1 MKPTT
6 PTTPAR
12 RTTARARLARARL
25 ACALLA
31 CAVGALAL
39 PAVAASMA
47 ALVHKPSVEVRG
59 APDFKSPTL
68 ATLKR
73 DAKLEVAGQQGLWFQ
88 VKLDDGRTGYVRV
101 NDVRMAYAGNE
112 GGDANVRALFTGKA
126 GKGRVTETAGV
137 RGLDESS
144 LAAAGYDATQLAAM
158 EGNRVGADDA
168 GAQAATDGWVAMT
181 VPYPVESTAQQPSGG
196 ATQKAKRSG
205 FGFARGLL
213 SMAGVGGS
221 LGNSAMNVAEKSMG
235 KSEEEMSAEEV
246 ALGPEIA
253 GRVLGAA
260 PLWDDAEAQH
270 RVNVIGRWLASHT
283 SRPDLPWTFG
293 VIDSPEVNA
302 FAAPGGYILVTRGMY
317 ELLADD
323 AEVAAVL
330 GHEIGHVVQ
339 RDHYTV
345 IHKQEVAQAGT
356 ELVSSQINVGGGLAG
371 AFAKDYATRYGAKVL
386 LTSLDREA
394 EFRAD
399 QASEVYLARSG
410 FDPLSLYAVLQK
422 MTAFGTKSAA
432 LAQLYKT
439 HPPLDQRLDRI
450 DSVANPG
457 LAAYADR

>member
-1 MKPTT
+1 MSPISPPRPTVQ
-6 PTTPAR
+6 TPA
-12 RTTARARLARARL
+12 ARAHPGRAL
-25 ACALLA
+25 FACAIA
-31 CAVGALAL
+31 TLAL
-39 PAVAASMA
+39 PALAASMA
-47 ALVHKPSVEVRG
+47 ALVHKPSVDVRG
-59 APDFKSPTL
+59 APDCKAPAL

-88 VKLDDGRTGYVRV
+88 VKLADGRTGYVRV

-158 EGNRVGADDA
+158 EGNRVDADAA
-168 GAQAATDGWVAMT
+168 GAQAATDGWAAMT
-181 VPYPVESTAQQPSGG
+181 VPYPAEAIAQKPAGG

-221 LGNSAMNVAEKSMG
+221 LGDSAMNVAQKSMG
-235 KSEEEMSAEEV
+235 KSEEEMSAEEI

-260 PLWDDAEAQH
+260 PLWNDAEAQH

-293 VIDSPEVNA
+293 VVDSAEINA

-371 AFAKDYATRYGAKVL
+371 QFAKSYATRYGARVL

-399 QASEVYLARSG
+399 QSSEVYLARSG

-457 LAAYADR
+457 LAAYANR

>member
-1 MKPTT
+1 MTNVSAT
-6 PTTPAR
+6 VAAAAIR
-12 RTTARARLARARL
+12 RRAASV
-25 ACALLA
+25 LLA
-31 CAVGALAL
+31 CAAAIVL
-39 PAVAASMA
+39 PAVAATMT
-47 ALVHKPSVEVRG
+47 ALVHKPSVDVRS
-59 APDFKSPTL
+59 APDFKAAAV
-68 ATLKR
+68 ATLQR
-73 DAKLEVAGQQGLWFQ
+73 DAKLEVAGQQGLWFA
-88 VKLDDGRTGYVRV
+88 VKLEDGRTGFVRV
-101 NDVRMAYAGNE
+101 NDVRMAYAADE

-144 LAAAGYDATQLAAM
+144 LASAGYDADQLAAM
-158 EGNRVGADDA
+158 EGNRVPVADAD
-168 GAQAATDGWVAMT
+168 AQAASDGWTAMA
-181 VPYPVESTAQQPSGG
+181 VPYPAEATKPQKAGG
-196 ATQKAKRSG
+196 ATQKAKRGG
-205 FGFARGLL
+205 FGFARTLL
-213 SMAGVGGS
+213 SLSGAGS
-221 LGNSAMNVAEKSMG
+221 ALGDSAMNVAEKSMG
-235 KSEEEMSAEEV
+235 KSEDEMAAEEL

-260 PLWDDAEAQH
+260 PLWNNQEAQH
-270 RVNVIGRWLASHT
+270 RVNVIGRWVASHT

-293 VIDSPEVNA
+293 VIDSPEINA

-317 ELLADD
+317 ELLVDD
-323 AEVAAVL
+323 GEVAAVL

-356 ELVSSQINVGGGLAG
+356 ELLTSQVNVGGGLAG
-371 AFAKDYATRYGAKVL
+371 QFAKDYVARNGAKVL

-432 LAQLYKT
+432 LAELYKT
-439 HPPLDQRLDRI
+439 HPPLADRLDRI
-450 DSVANPG
+450 DTVANPG
-457 LAAYADR
+457 VQAYADR

>member
-1 MKPTT
+1 
-6 PTTPAR
+6 
-12 RTTARARLARARL
+12 
-25 ACALLA
+25 
-31 CAVGALAL
+31 
-39 PAVAASMA
+39 
-47 ALVHKPSVEVRG
+47 
-59 APDFKSPTL
+59 
-68 ATLKR
+68 
-73 DAKLEVAGQQGLWFQ
+73 
-88 VKLDDGRTGYVRV
+88 
-101 NDVRMAYAGNE
+101 
-112 GGDANVRALFTGKA
+112 
-126 GKGRVTETAGV
+126 
-137 RGLDESS
+137 
-144 LAAAGYDATQLAAM
+144 
-158 EGNRVGADDA
+158 
-168 GAQAATDGWVAMT
+168 
-181 VPYPVESTAQQPSGG
+181 
-196 ATQKAKRSG
+196 
-205 FGFARGLL
+205 
-213 SMAGVGGS
+213 MAGVGGS
-221 LGNSAMNVAEKSMG
+221 LGDSAMNVAEKSMG
-235 KSEEEMSAEEV
+235 KSEEEMAAEEI

-260 PLWDDAEAQH
+260 PLWNDAEAQH

-293 VIDSPEVNA
+293 VVDSPEILA

-317 ELLADD
+317 ELLAGD

-371 AFAKDYATRYGAKVL
+371 GFAKDYATRYGAKIL

-399 QASEVYLARSG
+399 QSSEVYLARSG

-432 LAQLYKT
+432 LAQLYRT

-450 DSVANPG
+450 DTVANPG

>member
-6 PTTPAR
+6 PASR
-12 RTTARARLARARL
+12 SSLRAFRGHAFLAG
-25 ACALLA
+25 ALLA
-31 CAVGALAL
+31 GAIGAIAL
-39 PAVAASMA
+39 PALAASMA
-47 ALVHKPSVEVRG
+47 ALVHKPSVDVRG
-59 APDFKSPTL
+59 APDFKSPAL
-68 ATLKR
+68 VTLKR

-88 VKLDDGRTGYVRV
+88 VKLADGRTGYVRV

-168 GAQAATDGWVAMT
+168 SAQAATDGWVAMT
-181 VPYPVESTAQQPSGG
+181 VAYPAEAVAQKPAG
-196 ATQKAKRSG
+196 ASTQKAKRSG

-221 LGNSAMNVAEKSMG
+221 LGGAAMNVAEKSMG
-235 KSEEEMSAEEV
+235 KSEEEMAAEEV

-253 GRVLGAA
+253 GRLLGDA
-260 PLWDDAEAQH
+260 PLWDDAQAQH

-293 VIDSPEVNA
+293 VIDSPEINA

-450 DSVANPG
+450 DTVANPG
-457 LAAYADR
+457 VTAYDRR

>member
-1 MKPTT
+1 MNT
-6 PTTPAR
+6 TTPASD
-12 RTTARARLARARL
+12 RTIPAHRPRAPF
-25 ACALLA
+25 A
-31 CAVGALAL
+31 CAVLACTIAALAL
-39 PAVAASMA
+39 PAIAASMA
-47 ALVHKPSVEVRG
+47 ALVHKPSVDVRG
-59 APDFKSPTL
+59 APDFKAPAL

-73 DAKLEVAGQQGLWFQ
+73 DAKLEIAGQQGLWFQ
-88 VKLDDGRTGYVRV
+88 VKLADGRTGYVRV

-168 GAQAATDGWVAMT
+168 GAQAASDGWVAMA
-181 VPYPVESTAQQPSGG
+181 VPYPAETVAQKPAGG
-196 ATQKAKRSG
+196 ATQKAKRGG

-213 SMAGVGGS
+213 SMAGVGSS
-221 LGNSAMNVAEKSMG
+221 LGDSAMNVAEKSMG
-235 KSEEEMSAEEV
+235 KSEEEMSAEEI

-260 PLWDDAEAQH
+260 PLWNDAEAQH

-293 VIDSPEVNA
+293 VVDSPEINA

-371 AFAKDYATRYGAKVL
+371 GFAKDYATRYGAKIL

-399 QASEVYLARSG
+399 QSSEVYLARSG

-432 LAQLYKT
+432 LAQLYRT

-450 DSVANPG
+450 DTVANPG
-457 LAAYADR
+457 LAAYANR

>member
-6 PTTPAR
+6 PASR
-12 RTTARARLARARL
+12 SSLRAFRGHAFLAG
-25 ACALLA
+25 ALLA
-31 CAVGALAL
+31 GAIGAIAL
-39 PAVAASMA
+39 PALAASMA
-47 ALVHKPSVEVRG
+47 ALVHKPSVDVRG
-59 APDFKSPTL
+59 APDFKSPAL
-68 ATLKR
+68 VTLKR

-88 VKLDDGRTGYVRV
+88 VKLADGRTGYVRV

-168 GAQAATDGWVAMT
+168 SAQAATDGWVAMT
-181 VPYPVESTAQQPSGG
+181 VPYPAEAVAQKPAG
-196 ATQKAKRSG
+196 ASTQKAKRSG

-221 LGNSAMNVAEKSMG
+221 LGGAAMNVAEKSMG
-235 KSEEEMSAEEV
+235 KSEEEMAAEEI

-260 PLWDDAEAQH
+260 PLWDDAQAQH

-293 VIDSPEVNA
+293 VIDSPEINA

-450 DSVANPG
+450 DTVANPG
-457 LAAYADR
+457 VTAYDRR

>member
-1 MKPTT
+1 MNT
-6 PTTPAR
+6 TTPASDRTIPAR
-12 RTTARARLARARL
+12 RPRAPF
-25 ACALLA
+25 A
-31 CAVGALAL
+31 CAVLACTIAALAL
-39 PAVAASMA
+39 PAIAASMA
-47 ALVHKPSVEVRG
+47 ALVHKPSVDVRG
-59 APDFKSPTL
+59 APDFKAPAL

-73 DAKLEVAGQQGLWFQ
+73 DAKLEIAGQQGLWFQ
-88 VKLDDGRTGYVRV
+88 VKLADGRTGYVRV

-168 GAQAATDGWVAMT
+168 GAQAASDGWVAMA
-181 VPYPVESTAQQPSGG
+181 VPYPAETVAQKPAGG
-196 ATQKAKRSG
+196 ATQKAKRGG

-221 LGNSAMNVAEKSMG
+221 LGDSAMNVAEKSMG
-235 KSEEEMSAEEV
+235 KSEEEMSAEEI

-260 PLWDDAEAQH
+260 PLWNDAEAQH

-293 VIDSPEVNA
+293 VVDSPEINA

-371 AFAKDYATRYGAKVL
+371 GFAKDYATRYGAKIL

-399 QASEVYLARSG
+399 QSSEVYLARSG

-432 LAQLYKT
+432 LAQLYRT

-457 LAAYADR
+457 LAAYANR

>member
-1 MKPTT
+1 MKPSIAN
-6 PTTPAR
+6 PN
-12 RTTARARLARARL
+12 RAALAAF
-25 ACALLA
+25 AGLL
-31 CAVGALAL
+31 ALAL
-39 PAVAASMA
+39 PAAAATMA
-47 ALVHKPSVEVRG
+47 ALVHRPSADVRG
-59 APDFKSPTL
+59 TPDLKAPAI

-73 DAKLEVAGQQGLWFQ
+73 DARLEVAGQQGLWFQ
-88 VKLDDGRTGYVRV
+88 VKLADGRTGFVRV

-144 LAAAGYDATQLAAM
+144 LAAAGYDASQLAAM
-158 EGNRVGADDA
+158 EGNRVSAADA
-168 GAQAATDGWVAMT
+168 EAQAAADGWVAMT
-181 VPYPVESTAQQPSGG
+181 VPYAAEATKPAASGG

-213 SMAGVGGS
+213 SMAGVGSS
-221 LGNSAMNVAEKSMG
+221 LGDSAMNVAEKSMG
-235 KSEEEMSAEEV
+235 KSEEEMSAEEA

-253 GRVLGAA
+253 GRVLGAK
-260 PLWDDAEAQH
+260 PLWDDAAAQH
-270 RVNVIGRWLASHT
+270 RVNVIGRWIASHT
-283 SRPDLPWTFG
+283 TRPELPWTFG
-293 VIDSPEVNA
+293 VIDSPEINA
-302 FAAPGGYILVTRGMY
+302 FAAPGGYVLMTRGMY

-323 AEVAAVL
+323 GEVAAVL

-356 ELVSSQINVGGGLAG
+356 ELVSSQVNVGGGLAG
-371 AFAKDYATRYGAKVL
+371 QFAKDYVTRNGAKVL
-386 LTSLDREA
+386 LASLDREA

-399 QASEVYLARSG
+399 QSSEVYLARSG
-410 FDPLSLYAVLQK
+410 FNPLSLYAVLQK
-422 MTAFGTKSAA
+422 MTAFGTQSAA

>member
-1 MKPTT
+1 MKTT
-6 PTTPAR
+6 DHPGRNAHAPSAGR
-12 RTTARARLARARL
+12 RFAGG
-25 ACALLA
+25 LLA
-31 CAVGALAL
+31 CAALAVAL
-39 PAVAASMA
+39 PVFAAAMT

-59 APDFKSPTL
+59 APDFKAPAL

-73 DAKLEVAGQQGLWFQ
+73 DAKLQVAGQKGLWFQ
-88 VKLDDGRTGYVRV
+88 VTLADGRTGYVRV
-101 NDVRMAYAGNE
+101 NDVRMAYAANE

-144 LAAAGYDATQLAAM
+144 LASAGYDAGQLAAM
-158 EGNRVGADDA
+158 EGHRVGAEDA
-168 GAQAATDGWVAMT
+168 GARAAAGGWVAMT
-181 VPYPVESTAQQPSGG
+181 VPWSGEATKQKAGG
-196 ATQKAKRSG
+196 ATQKAKRGG
-205 FGFARGLL
+205 FGLARNLL
-213 SMAGVGGS
+213 SMAGVGTP
-221 LGNSAMNVAEKSMG
+221 LGDSAMTVAEKSIG
-235 KSEEEMSAEEV
+235 KSEEEMSAEEL

-260 PLWDDAEAQH
+260 PLWKDEAAQR

-283 SRPDLPWTFG
+283 SRPELPWTFG
-293 VIDSPEVNA
+293 VIDSPEINA

-317 ELLADD
+317 ELLASDG
-323 AEVAAVL
+323 EVAAVL

-356 ELVSSQINVGGGLAG
+356 DLAASRVNVGGGLAG
-371 AFAKDYATRYGAKVL
+371 QYAKDYATRYGAKVL

-394 EFRAD
+394 EFHAD

-439 HPPLDQRLDRI
+439 HPPLGDRLDRI
-450 DSVANPG
+450 DAVANPG
-457 LAAYADR
+457 LAAYANR

>member
-1 MKPTT
+1 MNT
-6 PTTPAR
+6 TTPASD
-12 RTTARARLARARL
+12 RTIPAHRPRAPF
-25 ACALLA
+25 A
-31 CAVGALAL
+31 CAVLACTIAALAL
-39 PAVAASMA
+39 PAIAASMA
-47 ALVHKPSVEVRG
+47 ALVHKPSVDVRG
-59 APDFKSPTL
+59 APDFKAPAL

-73 DAKLEVAGQQGLWFQ
+73 DAKLEIAGQQGLWFQ
-88 VKLDDGRTGYVRV
+88 VKLADGRTGYVRV

-168 GAQAATDGWVAMT
+168 GAQAASDGWVAMA
-181 VPYPVESTAQQPSGG
+181 VPYPAETVAQKPAGG
-196 ATQKAKRSG
+196 ATQKAKRGG

-221 LGNSAMNVAEKSMG
+221 LGDSAMNVAEKSMG
-235 KSEEEMSAEEV
+235 KSEEEMSAEEI

-260 PLWDDAEAQH
+260 PLWNDAEAQH

-293 VIDSPEVNA
+293 VVDSPEINA

-371 AFAKDYATRYGAKVL
+371 GFAKDYATRYGAKIL

-399 QASEVYLARSG
+399 QSSEVYLARSG

-432 LAQLYKT
+432 LAQLYRT

-450 DSVANPG
+450 DSVPNPG
-457 LAAYADR
+457 LAAYANR

>member
-1 MKPTT
+1 MNT
-6 PTTPAR
+6 TTPASD
-12 RTTARARLARARL
+12 RTIPAHRPRAPF
-25 ACALLA
+25 A
-31 CAVGALAL
+31 CAVLACTIAALAL
-39 PAVAASMA
+39 PAIAASMA
-47 ALVHKPSVEVRG
+47 ALVHKPSVDVRG
-59 APDFKSPTL
+59 APDFKAPAL

-73 DAKLEVAGQQGLWFQ
+73 DAKLEIAGQQGLWFQ
-88 VKLDDGRTGYVRV
+88 VKLADGRTGYVRV

-168 GAQAATDGWVAMT
+168 GAQAASDGWVAMA
-181 VPYPVESTAQQPSGG
+181 VPYPAETVAQKPAGG
-196 ATQKAKRSG
+196 ATQKAKRGG

-221 LGNSAMNVAEKSMG
+221 LGDSAMNVAEKSMG
-235 KSEEEMSAEEV
+235 KSEEEMSAEEI

-260 PLWDDAEAQH
+260 PLWNDAEAQH

-293 VIDSPEVNA
+293 VVDSPEINA

-371 AFAKDYATRYGAKVL
+371 GFAKDYATRYGAKIL

-399 QASEVYLARSG
+399 QSSEVYLARSG

-432 LAQLYKT
+432 LAQLYRT

-457 LAAYADR
+457 LAAYANR

>member
-1 MKPTT
+1 MMKPTT
-6 PTTPAR
+6 PAH

-31 CAVGALAL
+31 CAVATLAL
-39 PAVAASMA
+39 PVLAASMA

-59 APDFKSPTL
+59 APDFKAPAL

-88 VKLDDGRTGYVRV
+88 VKLADGRTGYVRV

-168 GAQAATDGWVAMT
+168 GARAATDGWVAMA
-181 VPYPVESTAQQPSGG
+181 VPYPAESTAQQPAGG

-235 KSEEEMSAEEV
+235 KSEEEMSAEEA

-260 PLWDDAEAQH
+260 PLWNDAAAQH

-293 VIDSPEVNA
+293 VIDSPEINA

-356 ELVSSQINVGGGLAG
+356 ELASSQLNVGGGLAG
-371 AFAKDYATRYGAKVL
+371 QFAKDYATRYGAKVL

-432 LAQLYKT
+432 LAQLYRT

-450 DSVANPG
+450 DTVANPG

>member
-1 MKPTT
+1 M
-6 PTTPAR
+6 
-12 RTTARARLARARL
+12 LAG
-25 ACALLA
+25 LL
-31 CAVGALAL
+31 ALAL
-39 PAVAASMA
+39 PAAAATMA
-47 ALVHKPSVEVRG
+47 ALVHKPSADVRG
-59 APDFKSPTL
+59 TPDLKAPAI

-88 VKLDDGRTGYVRV
+88 VKLADGRTGYVRV

-144 LAAAGYDATQLAAM
+144 LAAAGYDASQLAAM
-158 EGNRVGADDA
+158 EGNRVAAADA
-168 GAQAATDGWVAMT
+168 EAQAAADGWVAMT
-181 VPYPVESTAQQPSGG
+181 VPYPAEAAKQAASGG

-213 SMAGVGGS
+213 SMAGVGSS
-221 LGNSAMNVAEKSMG
+221 LGDSAMNVAEKSMG
-235 KSEEEMSAEEV
+235 KSEEEMSAEET

-260 PLWDDAEAQH
+260 PLWNDAAAQH
-270 RVNVIGRWLASHT
+270 RVNVIGRWVASHT
-283 SRPDLPWTFG
+283 TRPELPWTFG
-293 VIDSPEVNA
+293 IIDSPEINA
-302 FAAPGGYILVTRGMY
+302 FAAPGGYVLVTRGMY

-323 AEVAAVL
+323 GEVAAVL

-356 ELVSSQINVGGGLAG
+356 ELVSSQVNVGGGLAG
-371 AFAKDYATRYGAKVL
+371 QFAKDYVTRNGAKVL

-399 QASEVYLARSG
+399 QSSEVYLARSG
-410 FDPLSLYAVLQK
+410 FNPLSLYAVLQK

-432 LAQLYKT
+432 LAQLYRT

-457 LAAYADR
+457 LAAYAGR

>member
-1 MKPTT
+1 MNT
-6 PTTPAR
+6 TTPASD
-12 RTTARARLARARL
+12 RTIPAHRPRAPF
-25 ACALLA
+25 A
-31 CAVGALAL
+31 CAVLACTIAALAL
-39 PAVAASMA
+39 PAIAASMA
-47 ALVHKPSVEVRG
+47 ALVHKPSVDVRG
-59 APDFKSPTL
+59 APDFKAPAL

-73 DAKLEVAGQQGLWFQ
+73 DAKLEIAGQQGLWFQ
-88 VKLDDGRTGYVRV
+88 VKLADGRTGYVRV

-168 GAQAATDGWVAMT
+168 GAQAASDGWVAMA
-181 VPYPVESTAQQPSGG
+181 VPYPAETVAQKPAGG
-196 ATQKAKRSG
+196 ATQKAKRGG

-221 LGNSAMNVAEKSMG
+221 LGDSAMNVAEKSMG
-235 KSEEEMSAEEV
+235 KSEEEMSAEEI

-260 PLWDDAEAQH
+260 PLWNDAEAQH

-293 VIDSPEVNA
+293 VVDSPEINA

-371 AFAKDYATRYGAKVL
+371 GFAKDYATRYGAKIL

-399 QASEVYLARSG
+399 QSSEVYLARSG

-432 LAQLYKT
+432 LAQLYRT

-450 DSVANPG
+450 DTVANPG
-457 LAAYADR
+457 LAAYANR

>member
-1 MKPTT
+1 MKPS
-6 PTTPAR
+6 
-12 RTTARARLARARL
+12 TAIRMLIAGAFA
-25 ACALLA
+25 
-31 CAVGALAL
+31 ALAL
-39 PAVAASMA
+39 PAVAATMA
-47 ALVHKPSVEVRG
+47 ALVHKPSVDVRG
-59 APDFKSPTL
+59 APDFKAPAI

-88 VKLDDGRTGYVRV
+88 VKLADGATGYVRV

-144 LAAAGYDATQLAAM
+144 LAAAGYDAAQLAAL
-158 EGNRVGADDA
+158 EANRVGVEDAD
-168 GAQAATDGWVAMT
+168 AQAAADGWIPMT
-181 VPYPVESTAQQPSGG
+181 VAYPAEATKQKPGG
-196 ATQKAKRSG
+196 ATQKAKRGG
-205 FGFARGLL
+205 FGFARNLL
-213 SMAGVGGS
+213 SIAGVGGS
-221 LGNSAMNVAEKSMG
+221 LGGAAMNVAEKSMG
-235 KSEEEMSAEEV
+235 KSEEEMTAEEA

-260 PLWDDAEAQH
+260 PLWDDAEAQR

-283 SRPDLPWTFG
+283 SRPELPWTFG
-293 VIDSPEVNA
+293 VIDSPEINA

-323 AEVAAVL
+323 GEVAAVL

-345 IHKQEVAQAGT
+345 IHKQGIAEAGT
-356 ELVSSQINVGGGLAG
+356 ALVSSQIHVGGGLAG
-371 AFAKDYATRYGAKVL
+371 QFAKDYVTRNGAKVL

-394 EFRAD
+394 EYRAD
-399 QASEVYLARSG
+399 QSSEVYLARSG
-410 FDPLSLYAVLQK
+410 FNPLSLYAVLQK

-432 LAQLYKT
+432 LAELYKT

-457 LAAYADR
+457 LAAFDSR

>member
-1 MKPTT
+1 MKPSTAPRT
-6 PTTPAR
+6 PVARTPVASM
-12 RTTARARLARARL
+12 
-25 ACALLA
+25 LLA
-31 CAVGALAL
+31 AALAAVAL
-39 PAVAASMA
+39 PAVAATMA

-59 APDFKSPTL
+59 APDFKAPAI

-88 VKLDDGRTGYVRV
+88 VKLADGSTGYVRV
-101 NDVRMAYAGNE
+101 NDVRMDYAANE

-137 RGLDESS
+137 RGLDESN
-144 LAAAGYDATQLAAM
+144 LAAAGYDAAQLEAM
-158 EGNRVGADDA
+158 EGNRVGVEEAD
-168 GAQAATDGWVAMT
+168 AQAATDGWTAMT
-181 VPYPVESTAQQPSGG
+181 VDWPAEATKQQAGG
-196 ATQKAKRSG
+196 ATQKAKRKG
-205 FGFARGLL
+205 FGFARGLMSL
-213 SMAGVGGS
+213 AGVGGS
-221 LGNSAMNVAEKSMG
+221 LGDSAMNLAEKSMG
-235 KSEEEMSAEEV
+235 KTEEEMTAEEA

-270 RVNVIGRWLASHT
+270 RVNVIGRWIASHT
-283 SRPDLPWTFG
+283 SRPELPWTFG
-293 VIDSPEVNA
+293 VIDSPEINA
-302 FAAPGGYILVTRGMY
+302 FAAPGGYILMTRGMY

-323 AEVAAVL
+323 GEVAAVL

-356 ELVSSQINVGGGLAG
+356 DLVTSQVNVGGGIAGQLAKG
-371 AFAKDYATRYGAKVL
+371 YVARNGAKVL

-399 QASEVYLARSG
+399 QSSEVYLARSG

-432 LAQLYKT
+432 LAELYKT

-450 DSVANPG
+450 DTVPNPG
-457 LAAYADR
+457 LAAYAGR

>member
-1 MKPTT
+1 MTT
-6 PTTPAR
+6 TNASTAAAVAIGR
-12 RTTARARLARARL
+12 RAAA
-25 ACALLA
+25 ALLA
-31 CAVGALAL
+31 CAAAVVL
-39 PAVAASMA
+39 PAVAATMT
-47 ALVHKPSVEVRG
+47 ALVHKPSVDVRS
-59 APDFKSPTL
+59 APDFKAAAV
-68 ATLKR
+68 ATLQR
-73 DAKLEVAGQQGLWFQ
+73 DAKLEVAGQQGLWFA
-88 VKLDDGRTGYVRV
+88 VKLEDGRTGYVRV
-101 NDVRMAYAGNE
+101 NDVRMAYAADE

-144 LAAAGYDATQLAAM
+144 LASAGYDAGQLAAM
-158 EGNRVGADDA
+158 EGNRVAVADAD
-168 GAQAATDGWVAMT
+168 AQAATDGWVAMT
-181 VPYPVESTAQQPSGG
+181 VPYAAEATTQKPGG
-196 ATQKAKRSG
+196 ATQKAKRGG
-205 FGFARGLL
+205 FGFARTLL
-213 SMAGVGGS
+213 SMTGVGS
-221 LGNSAMNVAEKSMG
+221 ALGDSALNVAEKSMG
-235 KSEEEMSAEEV
+235 KSEEEMSAEEL

-260 PLWDDAEAQH
+260 PLWDDQAAQH
-270 RVNVIGRWLASHT
+270 RVNVIGRWVASHT

-293 VIDSPEVNA
+293 VIDSPEINA
-302 FAAPGGYILVTRGMY
+302 FAAPGGYILMTRGMY

-323 AEVAAVL
+323 GEVAAVL

-356 ELVSSQINVGGGLAG
+356 ELLASQVNVGGGLAG
-371 AFAKDYATRYGAKVL
+371 QFAKDYVTRNGAKVL

-432 LAQLYKT
+432 LAELYKT
-439 HPPLDQRLDRI
+439 HPPLADRLDRI
-450 DSVANPG
+450 DTVANPG
-457 LAAYADR
+457 VQAFAGR